1 MATAS
6 AVTWND
12 ENISA
17 TATWFVEDLE
27 DEFELSDEIS
37 IPVDRYSFMQAEFSF
52 QTSET
57 KPGNVTHK
65 LTLGRFFDGVRFG
78 VSATPKW
85 NVSKL
90 LELSAVYQYD
100 RISFSGRDQTFEAH
114 TMRLKVGLTLNTSL
128 SMSSFFQYN
137 SSADFALGNFRLRYN
152 PKEGNDFYLVFNEGL
167 NTDRYRYSPVPPVV
181 DSRALIVK
189 YSYTFVK

>member
-1 MATAS
+1 MTAFRFP
-6 AVTWND
+6 A
-12 ENISA
+12 
-17 TATWFVEDLE
+17 
-27 DEFELSDEIS
+27 EIK
-37 IPVDRYSFMQAEFSF
+37 RL
-52 QTSET
+52 
-57 KPGNVTHK
+57 KPTQCV
-65 LTLGRFFDGVRFG
+65 
-78 VSATPKW
+78 
-85 NVSKL
+85 
-90 LELSAVYQYD
+90 
-100 RISFSGRDQTFEAH
+100 
-114 TMRLKVGLTLNTSL
+114 LKVGLTLNTSL